1 MKISIL
7 LPYKENFSPNYP
19 GAVSL
24 FVKDTTLVSKFKNS
38 IKIFGNTDY
47 KKTSPVAGNFKPPQI
62 SVTKFPKFL
71 ESIKEGIPLKN
82 LLHSR
87 YETENG
93 SYAKLGQMLKFTT
106 KRSGIVYLSSE
117 GKDFL
122 TSLEKRSGKTKLNK
136 KLKENIPEYNYML
149 KLLSDIPQS
158 FDDIVNNLKRS
169 KKYSMKN
176 KEDVSLLLGLATW
189 CNSVDRRMGLYYF
202 GK

>member
-1 MKISIL
+1 M
-7 LPYKENFSPNYP
+7 
-19 GAVSL
+19 
-24 FVKDTTLVSKFKNS
+24 
-38 IKIFGNTDY
+38 
-47 KKTSPVAGNFKPPQI
+47 
-62 SVTKFPKFL
+62 
-71 ESIKEGIPLKN
+71 ESIKDGIPLKN

-93 SYAKLGQMLKFTT
+93 SYTRLGEMLKFTT

-149 KLLSDIPQS
+149 KLLSDTPKS
-158 FDDIVNNLKRS
+158 FNDIVNNLKRS

-176 KEDVSLLLGLATW
+176 KEDVLLLLGLATW
-189 CNSVDRRMGLYYF
+189 CNAIDRRMGLYYF